1 MSDEVMKK
9 IQNFFDFLKEL
20 FDMIKKLF
28 SRLEDSTD

>member
-9 IQNFFDFLKEL
+9 IQNFFDFLSEL

-28 SRLEDSTD
+28 SRLEDSTK

>member
-1 MSDEVMKK
+1 MSDEVMKE

>member
-28 SRLEDSTD
+28 SHLEDSTD